1 MRRIVVLGGG
11 FGGVAAVQRLE
22 RMFRHDANVEIVL
35 VSNTNYLVYT
45 PMLSDVA
52 GGTIEPRNAVPA
64 LRTFLKK
71 ARLRQATVD
80 RIDVAR
86 RTVQG
91 TLINGHRAETSYDYL
106 VIALGAVTNFGHATG
121 AAEHALGL
129 KDLLDAFLVHNRAL
143 TMLELANTMRDPQ
156 QRREL
161 LTFVMA
167 GGGFSGVEG
176 IAALEDLVHEALH
189 YYPDIARDE
198 LRFILT
204 SLETRL
210 LMEVDERLG
219 AYVVEKFRKRGI
231 DVRLGVGVTAVS
243 ERSAT
248 LTTGEIIPTHTVIWT
263 GGIRVNPVIQALGL
277 PRSKQGNLAV
287 NRRLQVVDHPTIFAV
302 GDCAAVP
309 LPGGKGF
316 YTPTAQNA
324 IRQGVVAAENI
335 AALIRGSRGLKTFQ
349 YRPIGSLASLGQ
361 RQAIAEIGNLRF
373 SGLPAWLAWRAIYL
387 AKMPTLA
394 NKVRV
399 GLDWLKELI
408 TPVDTV
414 QIPINRE
421 VMGDVLARYG
431 ANTAPSA
438 SDPAHAPPT

>member
-11 FGGVAAVQRLE
+11 FGGVAAVQRLD
-22 RMFRHDANVEIVL
+22 RMFRHDADVEITL
-35 VSNTNYLVYT
+35 ISNTNYLVYT
-45 PMLSDVA
+45 PMLADVA
-52 GGTIEPRNAVPA
+52 GGTIEPRHAVPA
-64 LRTFLKK
+64 LRGFLKK

-80 RIDVAR
+80 GIDVAR
-86 RTVQG
+86 HTVQG
-91 TLINGHRAETSYDYL
+91 TLINGEHAETSYDYL

-143 TMLELANTMRDPQ
+143 TMLELANTTRDPQ
-156 QRREL
+156 RRRDL

-176 IAALEDLVHEALH
+176 IAALEDLIHGALR
-189 YYPDIARDE
+189 YYPDITRDDI
-198 LRFILT
+198 RFILAP
-204 SLETRL
+204 LETRL
-210 LMEVDERLG
+210 LSEVDERLG
-219 AYVVEKFRKRGI
+219 AYVVEQFRHRGI

-248 LTTGEIIPTHTVIWT
+248 LTTGEVIPTHTVIWA
-263 GGIRVNPVIQALGL
+263 GGTKVNPVVQRFDL
-277 PRSKQGNLAV
+277 PRNTAGALLV
-287 NRRLQVVDHPTIFAV
+287 NRRLQVVDHPAVFAL

-309 LPGGKGF
+309 LPEGQGF

-324 IRQGVVAAENI
+324 IRQGAVAAENI
-335 AALIRGSRGLKTFQ
+335 AALIRGSTGLKTFRF
-349 YRPIGSLASLGQ
+349 RPMGSLASLGQ
-361 RQAIAEIGNLRF
+361 RQAIAEIGNVRF

-387 AKMPTLA
+387 AKMPTVA

-414 QIPINRE
+414 QIPIHGENVRAGLRPVSRGE
-421 VMGDVLARYG
+421 DR
-431 ANTAPSA
+431 
-438 SDPAHAPPT
+438 